1 MASARERIVVGV
13 DGSDPSV
20 QALRWAARHAAP
32 LPGAVIEVVT
42 VCERA
47 MTYGAVPPAAAPG
60 LVPATAAGRPD
71 ELDAAL
77 AAEARRAGEHA
88 VSRAGLH
95 NAGLTV
101 RTTQLTGHPASVL
114 VDVSREADLLV
125 IGPSGHGALVGLL
138 LGSVATHLITH
149 ATCPVVV
156 VRGPDR
162 AGHDTPEERE
172 ASTRK

>member
-1 MASARERIVVGV
+1 MAPGHERIVVGV
-13 DGSDPSV
+13 DGSPPSV
-20 QALRWAARHAAP
+20 EALRWAARHAAAV
-32 LPGAVIEVVT
+32 PGAVIEVVT
-42 VCERA
+42 VCEQT

-71 ELDAAL
+71 ELDDAL
-77 AAEARRAGEHA
+77 AAEARRAAEQA
-88 VSRAGLH
+88 VVVAGLH
-95 NAGLTV
+95 QAGLSV

-114 VDVSREADLLV
+114 VDASRGADLLV

-149 ATCPVVV
+149 ASCPVVV
-156 VRGPDR
+156 VRGGDDAERGER
-162 AGHDTPEERE
+162 A